1 MNRVIAQLMATAMPD
16 GYTPPDGYLLSFL
29 YLAAI
34 YIGSVLPPGNPDL
47 GTHQYSPGS
56 RMVPSVK

>member
-1 MNRVIAQLMATAMPD
+1 MNRVIAQLMAIAMPD
-16 GYTPPDGYLLSFL
+16 GYTPHNRYLLSFL

-34 YIGSVLPPGNPDL
+34 YTKSGLPHGNPDL
-47 GTHQYSPGS
+47 GIHQYSLGS